1 MSKLTDKTTTWEW
14 AGLIAALVIV
24 ISIPAYYFAFE
35 KNRSTDVV
43 VEASPTFVG
52 SAACKDCHN
61 PEFELWQGSHHDLAM
76 AVADSETVL
85 GDFEDAEITVH
96 DVTSKFFKKDG
107 RFFVHTNGPGG
118 EMGDFEI
125 THTFGWFPLQQYL
138 VPFPGGRLQTLPL
151 AWDSRQGEWFRVP
164 PVEPVDPD
172 DWLYWTN
179 AAQNWNGM
187 CAQCHSTNLEKNYD
201 LETDSYNTTWSDIN
215 VGCEA
220 CHGPGSSHV
229 DWAEMSDMARPQVE
243 NFKLNQ
249 QTSNITSREHVE
261 LCAPCHSRRGS
272 MGDDAHAKADLMDN
286 YLPSLLTEDLYF
298 ADGQILEEVYVYGS
312 FTQSKMYRHDVRC
325 SDCHEVHSIKLVK
338 EGNELCLQ
346 CHRAAQYDSTEHH
359 FHKQEGETGEPIV
372 STDGQVLFEV
382 GAGSQCVQCHMPGR
396 YYMGVDYRPDH
407 SFRIPDPTLSANI
420 GSPDACLRCHVDKT
434 ADWSQETVNDWYGS
448 GQTSHYGDTLASG
461 RRGDPQA
468 LEELIRLAGDP
479 LYPVIVRATALSLL
493 VNYPGEAS
501 TQAMQIALMDE
512 EARMRRTAVEFIQST
527 DPQTLAKQL
536 ANMLYDPVK
545 TVRIEAARR
554 LAGGLLIHL
563 DNSRKALHKSVLQEY
578 ETAMKYSA
586 DFAYARHNLANLYSE
601 LGRGEDAVEQ
611 FEAALRIDNQFYPA
625 KVNLAIAY
633 NQQGKNQQA
642 EKLLREVMAEQ
653 PELHEVA
660 YSFGLLLVELQKYRE
675 AVTYLERAVNGL
687 PERARIHYNLG
698 LLYQHLQNARR
709 AETELRAAL
718 ALEPGNLD
726 FQYGLAD
733 HYLKRGLLEQARPIA
748 EMMASQHPENPIGGQ
763 MLQFIQRSTGR

>member
-14 AGLIAALVIV
+14 LGLIAALAIV
-24 ISIPAYYFAFE
+24 ISIPTYYFAFE
-35 KNRSTDVV
+35 NNRSMDVV
-43 VEASPTFVG
+43 IEAGPAFVG

-61 PEFELWQGSHHDLAM
+61 PEFETWEGSHHDLAM
-76 AVADSETVL
+76 AVANTDTVL

-96 DVTSKFFKKDG
+96 DVTSRFFKKDG

-249 QTSNITSREHVE
+249 QTSNITSREQVE

-272 MGDDAHAKADLMDN
+272 MDDDAHAKADLMDN
-286 YLPSLLTEDLYF
+286 YLPSLLAEDLYF

-325 SDCHEVHSIKLVK
+325 SDCHEVHSTKLVK

-359 FHKQEGETGEPIV
+359 FHKQEGEPGEPIV
-372 STDGQVLFEV
+372 STDGQILFEV
-382 GAGSQCVQCHMPGR
+382 GTGAQCVQCHMPGR

-407 SFRIPDPTLSANI
+407 SFRIPDPTLNATI

-434 ADWSQETVNDWYGS
+434 SDWSQETVNDWYGP
-448 GQTSHYGDTLASG
+448 GQTSHYGDILASG

-468 LEELIRLAGDP
+468 LEGLIRLAGDP

-493 VNYPGEAS
+493 VNYAGETS

-512 EARMRRTAVEFIQST
+512 EARMRRTAVEFIQLA
-527 DPQTLAKQL
+527 DPQALAKQL

-554 LAGGLLIHL
+554 LAGSLSAYL
-563 DNSRKALHKSVLQEY
+563 DTNQKALHQNVLQEY

-586 DFAYARHNLANLYSE
+586 DFSFARYNLANLYTD
-601 LGRGEDAVEQ
+601 LGRGEDAIEQ
-611 FEAALRIDNQFYPA
+611 FKAAIRIDNQFYPA

-633 NQQGKNQQA
+633 SQQGKNQQA

-675 AVTYLERAVNGL
+675 AVTYLEQAVTGL

-698 LLYQHLQNARR
+698 LLYQHLQNARL
-709 AETELRAAL
+709 AEKELRAAL
-718 ALEPGNLD
+718 SLEPGNLD
-726 FQYGLAD
+726 FQYGLVD
-733 HYLKRGLLEQARPIA
+733 HYLKRGLFDQARPIA
-748 EMMASQHPENPIGGQ
+748 EIMASQHSENPIGGQ
-763 MLQFIQRSTGR
+763 ILEYIKRNTGR